1 MDKRGFLLIFVFT
14 IFMFFVHHFF
24 MGDKSKTSK
33 PDQVIE
39 TVVPQLSSQ
48 EVSSKTANLSS
59 LPIVEF
65 FSDMQG
71 STSEGLGLGFGD
83 SYLIYPRSKN
93 NELPKKLYV
102 KYANS
107 SNSPLMSVEFSSKNS
122 FDAPIIYTSSD
133 APRFTSY
140 HLPQV
145 GVSEVQAVSFSKDN
159 QEAFVSLGMFEN
171 NKLRFPGDMPEGPAV
186 VLYKHQG
193 HFQPVGFFNP
203 GSSKLLALSDV
214 PAFSKVTTFSTIQS
228 PSQSIKDEQFY
239 VIENEYQQVV
249 FSNFG
254 GAIAELNLPFKSSE
268 NTKSVV
274 LPIGIDKK
282 IQTRYPANAYFP
294 TQPYLAAG
302 SKSSQSPHFG
312 GYMPMLR
319 RDLEG
324 ASRKKNFE
332 TPPRLYGLNVV
343 SEDDP
348 SLAQKQY
355 KLRRLEKDLIEFELS
370 QNSRRIIKTYYFA
383 KAQNEMVPYTL
394 QMDIRIEG
402 DARGLYLTSGV
413 PEAEIMSSNSAT
425 PDIKYRYDR
434 NQKTVVQK
442 LKLPKDSAVVK
453 GITPDWVCNANGFF
467 GLILDPLTEVP
478 DGFAAAHI
486 PGSVDPT
493 RLTIIDAK
501 NNLYP
506 ADKYPGYIIKM
517 PLKQSSKPL
526 QFRLFGGPFDHNVFA
541 AVDKAFENT
550 QTGYKPDYAAAQTFH
565 GWFTFI
571 SEPFAKFLFA
581 IMKFFYNFSKSWG
594 LSIIL
599 LTIVLKV
606 ILYPLNNWSMRS
618 MSRMQMIQPQVT
630 AIKKRY
636 EKDPKRGNLE
646 VMQLYKDKKVNPFSS
661 CLPMVIQMPFL
672 IGMFDLLRSTFAL
685 RGTSFI
691 TGWIN
696 NLSAPD
702 VLFSWSYPV
711 FFFGT
716 EFHLLPFINGGL
728 MFLQQKCSAM
738 MNKHKV
744 VDPAAQK
751 QSSTSATIMTVVF
764 TLLFYNF
771 PAGLNLYWISSTFL
785 AILQQWIISSQLNK
799 ESGKKVSKA

>member
-1 MDKRGFLLIFVFT
+1 
-14 IFMFFVHHFF
+14 
-24 MGDKSKTSK
+24 K

-39 TVVPQLSSQ
+39 TVVPQLSTQ
-48 EVSSKTANLSS
+48 EISSKTASLST
-59 LPIVEF
+59 LPVVEF
-65 FSDMQG
+65 YTDAQG
-71 STSEGLGLGFGD
+71 SMFVGLGLGFND
-83 SYLIYPRSKN
+83 SYLVYPRSKG
-93 NELPKKLYV
+93 NELPKELYV
-102 KYANS
+102 KYAKS
-107 SNSPLMSVEFSSKNS
+107 SNSPLISVEFSGKNS
-122 FDAPIIYTSSD
+122 FDAPMIYSSSKT
-133 APRFTSY
+133 PGFTSF

-159 QEAFVSLGMFEN
+159 QNAFVSLGMFEN
-171 NKLRFPGDMPEGPAV
+171 NKLHFPGDMPKSLAV
-186 VLYKHQG
+186 ILYKHQG
-193 HFQPVGFFNP
+193 SFYPIGFYNP
-203 GSSKLLALSDV
+203 DSNKLLALSEV
-214 PAFSKVTTFSTIQS
+214 PSYSKITSFSSIQS
-228 PSQSIKDEQFY
+228 PSQSIKAEQFY

-254 GAIAELNLPFKSSE
+254 GAIAELNLPFKTSE

-274 LPIGIDKK
+274 LPIGFDKK
-282 IQTRYPANAYFP
+282 IQNRYPANAYFP
-294 TQPYLAAG
+294 SQPYLTAG
-302 SKSSQSPHFG
+302 AKENTNPHFG

-319 RDLEG
+319 RDLVG
-324 ASRKKNFE
+324 ASGKKNFE

-348 SLAQKQY
+348 SLAKKQY

-370 QNSRRIIKTYYFA
+370 QNNRRIIKTYYFA
-383 KAQNEMVPYTL
+383 KANNEMVPYTL

-402 DARGLYLTSGV
+402 EARGLFLTSGV
-413 PEAEIMSSNSAT
+413 PEAEIMSSNGAT
-425 PDIKYRYDR
+425 PDIKYRFER

-442 LKLPKDSAVVK
+442 LKLPKDTAVVK

-478 DGFAAAHI
+478 VGFEAAHI

-506 ADKYPGYIIKM
+506 ADKYPGYIVKI

-526 QFRLFGGPFDHNVFA
+526 QFRLFGGPFDHTVFA
-541 AVDKAFENT
+541 AVDKAFANT
-550 QTGYKPDYAAAQTFH
+550 QTGYRPDYAAAQSFN

-581 IMKFFYNFSKSWG
+581 IMKFFYSFSKSWG

-618 MSRMQMIQPQVT
+618 MSRMQFIQPQVA

-646 VMQLYKDKKVNPFSS
+646 TMQLYKDKKVNPFSS
-661 CLPMVIQMPFL
+661 CFPMVIQMPFL

-702 VLFSWSYPV
+702 VLFSWSYPI

-728 MFLQQKCSAM
+728 MFLQQKCSAL

-744 VDPAAQK
+744 VDPATQK

-771 PAGLNLYWISSTFL
+771 PAGLNLYWISSTIL
-785 AILQQWIISSQLNK
+785 AILQQWIISTRLNK
-799 ESGKKVSKA
+799 ESSTKVSKA